1 MYILPA
7 IAFMTP
13 AVAGAEPIDPAL
25 TDFTGGALIS
35 AGDVNANFDRIEV
48 AVDDNAADID
58 ANTTRSLQNQTDIA
72 NGGGG
77 GVAGA
82 TAAQAAD
89 IDANTTRSGAND
101 TRSRANET
109 RSLQNQTD
117 IANGGGGGGAGTASN
132 TTFAP
137 VTGNAATDVQA
148 AVVSNTNA
156 LIETATAVGNFGSQT
171 SINTGNIT
179 SNDLDIAT
187 NANNIGVNDG
197 RIAAL
202 SAPTPAVDSYD
213 AVLVLDNARTAAAD
227 WAAFFKPYV
236 AWGSGS
242 AGNADGSGYTEAANG
257 RGQVNVSVIY
267 KLTRDS
273 LLGDQALV
281 PERDCYDGMGA
292 AADRWAYKACFFLH
306 YVRNSDTDFVSGPS
320 DLNPGQ
326 TAIFTDSIGQFSF
339 NAPFQQGWNGMKV
352 TINHSGRIDI
362 DQDLNNNYSSSTATT
377 GVESTQKDT
386 IIWEFGNGWNTGHLY
401 NQPAVANPAG
411 DTFNNLPGQP
421 GIRAG
426 TLEVNNQAWK
436 VTDAAAYNSCAPGGT
451 RGSFNVICTWNST
464 DSSWV
469 YLQAGRSFDSET
481 TRAGLPIPGPA
492 NGSDWLVTDGRHPH
506 DCAPTVAGDGVVT
519 LAAGG
524 HEVLCVWSGDTE
536 QWYPAHYGTG
546 YRVPSGGFNPFINR
560 GHVMVEMIGPN
571 IGQTVINTGGRG
583 LPNMSPQDRVR
594 ADSNGGILIVGY
606 NDSSY
611 VNSREWTII
620 ANGLDLDDIAFQNI
634 SSWGSV
640 MPRFTTVG
648 WAYSGLGAWI
658 MGNPNVSETQ
668 SAGFKG
674 MTHGWLF
681 GDPVYGDASPKWEKC
696 TASGIRGATDISPSV
711 SFRTTPFDPPND
723 DSGDEGTCVGIATT
737 PRGLMIDASMSE
749 GTAFSTIVSTVP
761 MSRMRFSGFYAEA
774 SGLMKGYPIAMGPW
788 MCDGISGTTPLPKNT
803 VAQNPGQCADVGTG
817 GAGTRAPY
825 ASAERTGIVRFDAL
839 VFGQGKSANGPAS
852 GPILFGPNSGGGPY
866 TAGQKYSL
874 DGVGTVSEDRG
885 TVPNQQFIVS
895 DSILL
900 SGGPQVYIKT
910 PWPFYET
917 EYGQTS
923 SLYGDTR
930 YNVSE
935 YYNVHHVDDR
945 NVSKLSEA
953 IQWSSITSADEVAIA
968 AQNHRYYESIECVAR
983 ATSAEVAAN
992 FTPNVTINV
1001 FHCDHNATNCVDLA
1015 SGVTVSALSSAQE
1028 TVLTT
1033 PVRIDQGDYLLI
1045 DPTVANGAS
1054 PTNFSC
1060 SVRWHR

>member
-7 IAFMTP
+7 IAFMAP
-13 AVAGAEPIDPAL
+13 APSRAEPIDPAL

-82 TAAQAAD
+82 TAAQAAA
-89 IDANTTRSGAND
+89 IDANTLLSGPND

-117 IANGGGGGGAGTASN
+117 IANGGGGGGAGTAST
-132 TTFAP
+132 TTFTP
-137 VTGNAATDVQA
+137 VEGNEATDVQA

-156 LIETATAVGNFGSQT
+156 VITTADAVGNFGSET
-171 SINTGNIT
+171 VINRGN
-179 SNDLDIAT
+179 IAT
-187 NANNIGVNDG
+187 NANNIGVNAG
-197 RIAAL
+197 NISAL

-213 AVLVLDNARTAAAD
+213 AVLVLDNAQTAAAD

-236 AWGSGS
+236 AWGSGTDGPVE
-242 AGNADGSGYTEAANG
+242 AGGNMTGHN
-257 RGQVNVSVIY
+257 RGQVNLSVIY

-273 LLGDQALV
+273 PLGDQSLI

-292 AADRWAYKACFFLH
+292 LADRWAYKACFFLH
-306 YVRNSDTDFVSGPS
+306 YVRNSDTDFVPGPPE
-320 DLNPGQ
+320 LNPGQ
-326 TAIFTDSIGQFSF
+326 TAIFTDSIGQFSP
-339 NAPFQQGWNGMKV
+339 NAPIQQGWNGMKV

-362 DQDLNNNYSSSTATT
+362 DQDEDGLNYTGAAS

-386 IIWEFGNGWNTGHLY
+386 IIWEFGNGWNTGHIY
-401 NQPAVANPAG
+401 NQPAVEA
-411 DTFNNLPGQP
+411 DTLFANLPGQV
-421 GIRAG
+421 GG
-426 TLEVNNQAWK
+426 TRSGTTPEDGMVFK
-436 VTDAAAYNSCAPGGT
+436 VTDAPTYNVCSPINPTTGNYVPGNFTVVCRYSPSLGW
-451 RGSFNVICTWNST
+451 RHVGGS
-464 DSSWV
+464 
-469 YLQAGRSFDSET
+469 SFDYET
-481 TRAGLPIPGPA
+481 TRANLPIPGPA

-506 DCAPTVAGDGVVT
+506 DCAPTVANDGVVT
-519 LAAGG
+519 LAPGG

-546 YRVPSGGFNPFINR
+546 YRVPAGGFNPFINR
-560 GHVMVEMIGPN
+560 GHVMVEMIDINVGKA
-571 IGQTVINTGGRG
+571 VIETGGRG

-606 NDSSY
+606 NDAQY

-668 SAGFKG
+668 SAGFKD
-674 MTHGWLF
+674 MSHGWLF

-696 TASGIRGATDISPSV
+696 TVSGIRGATDIERSAR
-711 SFRTTPFDPPND
+711 FRSAPFDHPNN
-723 DSGDEGTCVGIATT
+723 DSGMEGTCVGIATT

-749 GTAFSTIVSTVP
+749 GTEFSTIVSTVP
-761 MSRMRFSGFYAEA
+761 MSRLWFSGFYAEA
-774 SGLMKGYPIAMGPW
+774 SARMKGYPIAMGPW
-788 MCDGISGTTPLPKNT
+788 MCDGISGTNPLPKNT
-803 VAQNPGQCADVGTG
+803 VAQNPGQCANVDTG

-839 VFGQGKSANGPAS
+839 VYGQGKSANGPAS
-852 GPILFGPNSGGGPY
+852 GPILFGPNSGGGPN

-874 DGVGTVSEDRG
+874 DGVGTISEDRG
-885 TVPNQQFIVS
+885 TFPNQQFIVS
-895 DSILL
+895 DSISL

-910 PWPFYET
+910 PWPLYET
-917 EYGQTS
+917 EHPTTGEF
-923 SLYGDTR
+923 R

-983 ATSAEVAAN
+983 GTQAEAAATFS
-992 FTPNVTINV
+992 PDVTIDV

-1015 SGVTVSALSSAQE
+1015 SGVTVSASASAQE

-1045 DPTVANGAS
+1045 DPTVANGSS